1 MSLRVADLSIPTGA
15 LRNWIWLRQ
24 VLSTTRAARAQ
35 VLLSYQSRFL
45 VFRRGGWHLDLDLS
59 SLLIAL
65 GWMACKELFW
75 VWECPIK
82 GKVKQQSNQSNC
94 CTVWESVVHW
104 TDVLEYFSSLS
115 ENCWLRQY
123 EAIIEVFFAD
133 HKPCSWSPPLERFKI
148 SPWHWCNQ
156 NYKILY
162 SLQQRQVAATAFV
175 ERLEYLLPPDC
186 PATLYERWSCAKG
199 QRDRGC
205 GMVKDVNWWP
215 NGRWNLQAYHVIT
228 SHITNDRSIETIW
241 HCFTWYLHDVTGL
254 LKEFWQGDMKGK
266 VSSDVVWWIMI
277 RALCVRAG
285 ACMH

>member
-65 GWMACKELFW
+65 GSMACKELFW

-133 HKPCSWSPPLERFKI
+133 HKPCSWSPP
-148 SPWHWCNQ
+148 
-156 NYKILY
+156 
-162 SLQQRQVAATAFV
+162 
-175 ERLEYLLPPDC
+175 
-186 PATLYERWSCAKG
+186 
-199 QRDRGC
+199 
-205 GMVKDVNWWP
+205 
-215 NGRWNLQAYHVIT
+215 WNFQ
-228 SHITNDRSIETIW
+228 D
-241 HCFTWYLHDVTGL
+241 
-254 LKEFWQGDMKGK
+254 
-266 VSSDVVWWIMI
+266 
-277 RALCVRAG
+277 
-285 ACMH
+285 